1 MSKGSNERAN
11 ESGEKYLKGR
21 TGGVEGTFGHGRK
34 GVVEKTVVGHGDQR
48 NSGSLDPELG
58 AAAGSLY
65 SRAVGPGE
73 DPSRKGDQ
81 ALRDR

>member
-11 ESGEKYLKGR
+11 ESGEKYLRGR
-21 TGGVEGTFGHGRK
+21 TSGVEGTHGQGRK
-34 GVVEKTVVGHGDQR
+34 GVVEKTVIGHGDQGD
-48 NSGSLDPELG
+48 SGSLDSELRG
-58 AAAGSLY
+58 AAGSLY

>member
-1 MSKGSNERAN
+1 MSKGSKERAN
-11 ESGEKYLKGR
+11 ESGEKYLRGR
-21 TGGVEGTFGHGRK
+21 ASGVEGTFGKGRT
-34 GVVEKTVVGHGDQR
+34 GVVEKTVIGHGDQR
-48 NSGSLDPELG
+48 DSGSLDPELG
-58 AAAGSLY
+58 SAASSLY